1 MKLDGLS
8 KCDMWYT
15 TDEKFPEL
23 GDEIV
28 YLDKVDKTVK
38 KITYQTDWINKHKK
52 HVDICFKAKCL
63 KWCLASEY
71 NEDEL
76 I

>member
-1 MKLDGLS
+1 MAT
-8 KCDMWYT
+8 WYT

-28 YLDKVDKTVK
+28 YIDKADKQMKEMV
-38 KITYQTDWINKHKK
+38 YQTDWINKHKR

-63 KWCLASEY
+63 QWCLKSEL
-71 NEDEL
+71 DEE
-76 I
+76 

>member
-1 MKLDGLS
+1 MAT
-8 KCDMWYT
+8 WYT

-28 YLDKVDKTVK
+28 YIDKADKHMKEMV
-38 KITYQTDWINKHKK
+38 YQTDWINKHKK

-63 KWCLASEY
+63 QWCLKSEL
-71 NEDEL
+71 DEE
-76 I
+76 

>member
-1 MKLDGLS
+1 MAT
-8 KCDMWYT
+8 WYT

-28 YLDKVDKTVK
+28 YIDKADKQMKEMV
-38 KITYQTDWINKHKK
+38 YQTDWINKHKK

-63 KWCLASEY
+63 QWCLK
-71 NEDEL
+71 NELDEE
-76 I
+76 

>member
-1 MKLDGLS
+1 MVT
-8 KCDMWYT
+8 WYT

-28 YLDKVDKTVK
+28 YIDKADKQMKEMV
-38 KITYQTDWINKHKK
+38 YHTDWINKHKK

-63 KWCLASEY
+63 QWCLKSEL
-71 NEDEL
+71 DEE
-76 I
+76 